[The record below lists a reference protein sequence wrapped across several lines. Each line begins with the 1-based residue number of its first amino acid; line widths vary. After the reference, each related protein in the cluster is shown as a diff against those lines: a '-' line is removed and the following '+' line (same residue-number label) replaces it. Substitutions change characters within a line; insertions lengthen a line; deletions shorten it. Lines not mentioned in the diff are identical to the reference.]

1 MELRGIQNF
10 ITKLELDNVYTVIPI
25 LSMFAKINDPHI
37 ILSKQI
43 LVSNNS
49 SSKLIHEYLDF
60 KLNQAII
67 DFGAVNLDGSNYFQL
82 IFKYKKVTF
91 DLSKLP

>member
-1 MELRGIQNF
+1 MELRGIKIF
-10 ITKLELDNVYTVIPI
+10 ISKLELDTLYIIIPTI
-25 LSMFAKINDPHI
+25 SMFAKDSDPNI

-49 SSKLIHEYLDF
+49 SSQLIHEYFDF